1 MIKLYD
7 FGSESNI
14 KVTLPVEDAE
24 NYNKYVTAQEGD
36 DDRQNEDIYKSYITV
51 TTVIGKKSF
60 ELNEAGIEATK
71 GGQLYLRE
79 APENDEVA
87 SAE

>member
-7 FGSESNI
+7 FGSKSNI

-24 NYNKYVTAQEGD
+24 NYNKYVLAQEGD

-60 ELNEAGIEATK
+60 ELNEAGVEATK
-71 GGQLYLRE
+71 GGQSYLTE
-79 APENDEVA
+79 APENDDVA
-87 SAE
+87 SSE

>member
-24 NYNKYVTAQEGD
+24 NYNKYILAQEEAD
-36 DDRQNEDIYKSYITV
+36 VLDEDIYKSYITV
-51 TTVIGKKSF
+51 TTVIGKKSY

-71 GGQLYLRE
+71 GGQLYLTE
-79 APENDEVA
+79 APENNEV
-87 SAE
+87 SSSE

>member
-36 DDRQNEDIYKSYITV
+36 DDRRNEDVYKSYITV
-51 TTVIGKKSF
+51 TTVIGKKSY

-71 GGQLYLRE
+71 GGQLYLTE
-79 APENDEVA
+79 APENDEVS

>member
-24 NYNKYVTAQEGD
+24 NYNKYVAAREEAD
-36 DDRQNEDIYKSYITV
+36 ALDEDIYKSYITV
-51 TTVIGKKSF
+51 TTIIGKKSY

-71 GGQLYLRE
+71 GGQLYLTE
-79 APENDEVA
+79 APENDEVS

>member
-24 NYNKYVTAQEGD
+24 NYNKYVLAQEEAD
-36 DDRQNEDIYKSYITV
+36 VLDEDIYKSYITV
-51 TTVIGKKSF
+51 TTVIGKKSY
-60 ELNEAGIEATK
+60 ELSEAGIEATK
-71 GGQLYLRE
+71 GGQLYLTE
-79 APENDEVA
+79 APENNEV
-87 SAE
+87 SSSE

>member
-24 NYNKYVTAQEGD
+24 NYNKYVLAREEAD
-36 DDRQNEDIYKSYITV
+36 ALDEDIYKSYITV
-51 TTVIGKKSF
+51 TTVIGKKCF
-60 ELNEAGIEATK
+60 ELDEAGIEPTK
-71 GGQLYLRE
+71 GKQLYLSE
-79 APENDEVA
+79 APENDDVKE
-87 SAE
+87 SE

>member
-24 NYNKYVTAQEGD
+24 NYNKYVLAREEAD
-36 DDRQNEDIYKSYITV
+36 VLDEDIYKSYITV
-51 TTVIGKKSF
+51 TTVIGKKSY
-60 ELNEAGIEATK
+60 ELSEAGIEATK
-71 GGQLYLRE
+71 GGQLHLTE
-79 APENDEVA
+79 APENDEV
-87 SAE
+87 SSTE

>member
-1 MIKLYD
+1 MINLYD

-24 NYNKYVTAQEGD
+24 NYNKYVTSQEGD
-36 DDRQNEDIYKSYITV
+36 DDRRNEDIYKSYITV
-51 TTVIGKKSF
+51 TTVIGKKSY

-71 GGQLYLRE
+71 GGQLYLTE
-79 APENDEVA
+79 APENDEVKGIT
-87 SAE
+87 

>member
-24 NYNKYVTAQEGD
+24 NYNKYVLAQEEAD
-36 DDRQNEDIYKSYITV
+36 ALDEDIYKSYIAV
-51 TTVIGKKSF
+51 VTVIGKKSY
-60 ELNEAGIEATK
+60 ELSEAGIEATK
-71 GGQLYLRE
+71 GGQLYLTE
-79 APENDEVA
+79 APENNEVS

>member
-24 NYNKYVTAQEGD
+24 NYNKYVLAQEEAD
-36 DDRQNEDIYKSYITV
+36 ALDEDIYKSYITV
-51 TTVIGKKSF
+51 TTVIGKKSY
-60 ELNEAGIEATK
+60 ELNKAGIEATK
-71 GGQLYLRE
+71 GGQLYLTE
-79 APENDEVA
+79 APENNEV
-87 SAE
+87 SSSE

>member
-24 NYNKYVTAQEGD
+24 NYNKYVLAREGD
-36 DDRQNEDIYKSYITV
+36 DDRRNEDIYKSYITV

-60 ELNEAGIEATK
+60 ELSEAGIEATK
-71 GGQLYLRE
+71 GGQLFLRE
-79 APENDEVA
+79 APENDEV
-87 SAE
+87 SSSE

>member
-24 NYNKYVTAQEGD
+24 NYNKYVLAQEEAD
-36 DDRQNEDIYKSYITV
+36 VLDEDIYKSYITV
-51 TTVIGKKSF
+51 TTVIGKKSY
-60 ELNEAGIEATK
+60 ELSEAGIEATK
-71 GGQLYLRE
+71 GGQLYLTE
-79 APENDEVA
+79 APENDEVKGTT
-87 SAE
+87 

>member
-24 NYNKYVTAQEGD
+24 NYNKYVAAQEGD
-36 DDRQNEDIYKSYITV
+36 DDRRNEDIYKSYITV
-51 TTVIGKKSF
+51 TTVIGKKSY

-79 APENDEVA
+79 APENNEVS

>member
-7 FGSESNI
+7 FGSKSNI

-24 NYNKYVTAQEGD
+24 NYNKYVLAQEEAD
-36 DDRQNEDIYKSYITV
+36 ALDEDIYKSYITV
-51 TTVIGKKSF
+51 TTVIGKKSY
-60 ELNEAGIEATK
+60 ELSEAGIEATK

>member
-24 NYNKYVTAQEGD
+24 NYNKYVLAQEEAD
-36 DDRQNEDIYKSYITV
+36 ALDEDIYKSYITV
-51 TTVIGKKSF
+51 TTVIGKKSY
-60 ELNEAGIEATK
+60 ELSEAGIEATK
-71 GGQLYLRE
+71 GGQLYLTE
-79 APENDEVA
+79 APENNEVKGTT
-87 SAE
+87 

>member
-7 FGSESNI
+7 FGSKSNI

-24 NYNKYVTAQEGD
+24 NYNKYVLAREEAD
-36 DDRQNEDIYKSYITV
+36 ALDEVVYKSYITV

-60 ELNEAGIEATK
+60 ELSEAGIEATK
-71 GGQLYLRE
+71 GGQLYLTE
-79 APENDEVA
+79 APENNEVS

>member
-7 FGSESNI
+7 FGSKSNI

-24 NYNKYVTAQEGD
+24 NYNKYVSAQEEAD
-36 DDRQNEDIYKSYITV
+36 ALDEDIYKSYITV
-51 TTVIGKKSF
+51 TTVIGKKSY
-60 ELNEAGIEATK
+60 ELSEAGIEATK
-71 GGQLYLRE
+71 GGQLYLTE
-79 APENDEVA
+79 APENNEVS

>member
-24 NYNKYVTAQEGD
+24 NYNKYVLAQEEAD
-36 DDRQNEDIYKSYITV
+36 VLDEDIYKSYITV
-51 TTVIGKKSF
+51 TTVIGKKSY
-60 ELNEAGIEATK
+60 ELSEAGIEATK
-71 GGQLYLRE
+71 GGQLYLTE
-79 APENDEVA
+79 APENDEVKGT
-87 SAE
+87 S

>member
-24 NYNKYVTAQEGD
+24 NYNKYVLAQEEAD
-36 DDRQNEDIYKSYITV
+36 VLDEDIYKSYITV
-51 TTVIGKKSF
+51 TTVIGKKSY
-60 ELNEAGIEATK
+60 ELSEAGIEATK
-71 GGQLYLRE
+71 GGQLYLTE
-79 APENDEVA
+79 APENYEVA
-87 SAE
+87 NSE

>member
-24 NYNKYVTAQEGD
+24 NYNKFVLAQEGN
-36 DDRQNEDIYKSYITV
+36 DDRQNEDIYKSYVTV
-51 TTVIGKKSF
+51 TTVIGKKIF
-60 ELNEAGIEATK
+60 ELDEAGIEATN
-71 GGQLYLRE
+71 GGQLYLTE
-79 APENDEVA
+79 APENNDVKE
-87 SAE
+87 SE

>member
-24 NYNKYVTAQEGD
+24 NYNKYVSAQEGD
-36 DDRQNEDIYKSYITV
+36 DDRRNEDIYKSYITV
-51 TTVIGKKSF
+51 TTIIGKKSF

-71 GGQLYLRE
+71 GGQLYLTE
-79 APENDEVA
+79 APENNEV
-87 SAE
+87 SSSE

>member
-24 NYNKYVTAQEGD
+24 NYNKYVLAQEEAD
-36 DDRQNEDIYKSYITV
+36 VLDEDIYKSYITV
-51 TTVIGKKSF
+51 TTVIGKKSY

-71 GGQLYLRE
+71 GGQLYLTE
-79 APENDEVA
+79 APENNEV
-87 SAE
+87 SSSE

>member
-7 FGSESNI
+7 FGSKSNI

-24 NYNKYVTAQEGD
+24 NYNKYVAAQEGD
-36 DDRQNEDIYKSYITV
+36 DDRRNEDIYKSYITV
-51 TTVIGKKSF
+51 TTVIGKKSY

-71 GGQLYLRE
+71 GGQLYLTE
-79 APENDEVA
+79 APENDEVS

>member
-7 FGSESNI
+7 FGSKSNI

-24 NYNKYVTAQEGD
+24 NYNKYVLAQEEAD
-36 DDRQNEDIYKSYITV
+36 VLDEDIYKSYITV
-51 TTVIGKKSF
+51 TTVIGKKSY

-71 GGQLYLRE
+71 GGQLYLTE
-79 APENDEVA
+79 APENNEV
-87 SAE
+87 SSSE

>member
-7 FGSESNI
+7 FGSKSNI

-24 NYNKYVTAQEGD
+24 NYNKYVLAQEEAD
-36 DDRQNEDIYKSYITV
+36 VLDEDIYKSYITV

-60 ELNEAGIEATK
+60 ELSEAGIEATK
-71 GGQLYLRE
+71 GGQLFLTE
-79 APENDEVA
+79 APENNEV
-87 SAE
+87 SSSE

>member
-24 NYNKYVTAQEGD
+24 NYNKYVSAQEGD
-36 DDRQNEDIYKSYITV
+36 DDRRNEDIYKSYITV
-51 TTVIGKKSF
+51 TTVIGKKSY

-79 APENDEVA
+79 APENDEI
-87 SAE
+87 SSSE

>member
-7 FGSESNI
+7 FGSKSNI

-24 NYNKYVTAQEGD
+24 NYNKYVAAQEGD
-36 DDRQNEDIYKSYITV
+36 EDRQNEDIYKSYITV

-60 ELNEAGIEATK
+60 ELSEAGIEATK
-71 GGQLYLRE
+71 GGQLFLRE
-79 APENDEVA
+79 APENNEVS

>member
-24 NYNKYVTAQEGD
+24 NYNKYVLAREEAD
-36 DDRQNEDIYKSYITV
+36 ALDEDIYKSYITV
-51 TTVIGKKSF
+51 TTVIGKKCF
-60 ELNEAGIEATK
+60 ELDDAGIEPTK
-71 GGQLYLRE
+71 GKQLYLSE
-79 APENDEVA
+79 APENDDVKE
-87 SAE
+87 SE

>member
-24 NYNKYVTAQEGD
+24 NYNKYVSAQEGD
-36 DDRQNEDIYKSYITV
+36 DDRRNEDIYKSYITV
-51 TTVIGKKSF
+51 TTVIGKKSY

-71 GGQLYLRE
+71 GGQLHLTE
-79 APENDEVA
+79 APENDEV
-87 SAE
+87 SSSE

>member
-7 FGSESNI
+7 FGSKSNI

-24 NYNKYVTAQEGD
+24 NYNKYVLAQEEAD
-36 DDRQNEDIYKSYITV
+36 ALDEDIYKSYITV

-60 ELNEAGIEATK
+60 ELSEAGIEATK
-71 GGQLYLRE
+71 GGQLYLTE
-79 APENDEVA
+79 APENNEV
-87 SAE
+87 SSSE

>member
-24 NYNKYVTAQEGD
+24 NYNKYVLAREEADALD
-36 DDRQNEDIYKSYITV
+36 DDIYKSYITV
-51 TTVIGKKSF
+51 TTVIGKKCF
-60 ELNEAGIEATK
+60 ELDEAGIEPTK
-71 GGQLYLRE
+71 GKQLYLSE
-79 APENDEVA
+79 APENDDVKE
-87 SAE
+87 SE

>member
-24 NYNKYVTAQEGD
+24 NYNKYVLAQEEAD
-36 DDRQNEDIYKSYITV
+36 VLDEDIYKSYITV
-51 TTVIGKKSF
+51 TTVIGKKSY
-60 ELNEAGIEATK
+60 ELSEAGIEATK
-71 GGQLYLRE
+71 GGQLYLTE
-79 APENDEVA
+79 APENNEVS

>member
-24 NYNKYVTAQEGD
+24 NYNKYVAAQEGD
-36 DDRQNEDIYKSYITV
+36 DDRRNEDIYKSYITV
-51 TTVIGKKSF
+51 TTVIGKKSY
-60 ELNEAGIEATK
+60 ELNEAGVEATK

-79 APENDEVA
+79 APENDEVS